1 MCCFEWELCIC
12 FRCLRA
18 MTLQAWWVWAMYID
32 PVFWSINGLVATQL
46 GDVEE
51 TMVLQNGSLT
61 KVWHTTSETKCL
73 MQSSGM

>member
-1 MCCFEWELCIC
+1 
-12 FRCLRA
+12 
-18 MTLQAWWVWAMYID
+18 MYID